1 MTLSTDAGD
10 SLPACLSV
18 HQRSAKTQTMF
29 GLITTKRRGSM
40 KMIDE
45 MKDDP
50 EPMWLKVSAIVIGFL
65 FVFTL
70 VML

>member
-45 MKDDP
+45 MKNDP
-50 EPMWLKVSAIVIGFL
+50 DPMWLKILAIPVLALGFL
-65 FVFTL
+65 TL

>member
-10 SLPACLSV
+10 SLPACLIV
-18 HQRSAKTQTMF
+18 HQRSGKTQTMH
-29 GLITTKRRGSM
+29 GSTMRKRRGSM

-45 MKDDP
+45 MRDDP
-50 EPMWLKVSAIVIGFL
+50 EPMWLKILAIPVLALGFL
-65 FVFTL
+65 TL

>member
-1 MTLSTDAGD
+1 
-10 SLPACLSV
+10 
-18 HQRSAKTQTMF
+18 
-29 GLITTKRRGSM
+29 M

-45 MKDDP
+45 MRDDP
-50 EPMWLKVSAIVIGFL
+50 EPMWLKVCAIAVGFL

>member
-1 MTLSTDAGD
+1 
-10 SLPACLSV
+10 
-18 HQRSAKTQTMF
+18 
-29 GLITTKRRGSM
+29 M

-50 EPMWLKVSAIVIGFL
+50 EPMWLKVSAIVVGFL
-65 FVFTL
+65 AFVTM

>member
-1 MTLSTDAGD
+1 
-10 SLPACLSV
+10 
-18 HQRSAKTQTMF
+18 MF
-29 GLITTKRRGSM
+29 GSTTRKRRGWM

-50 EPMWLKVSAIVIGFL
+50 EPMWLKVSAIVVGFL
-65 FVFTL
+65 FLFVL

>member
-1 MTLSTDAGD
+1 
-10 SLPACLSV
+10 
-18 HQRSAKTQTMF
+18 MF

-45 MKDDP
+45 MRDDP
-50 EPMWLKVSAIVIGFL
+50 EPMWLKVSAIVVGFL

>member
-1 MTLSTDAGD
+1 
-10 SLPACLSV
+10 
-18 HQRSAKTQTMF
+18 
-29 GLITTKRRGSM
+29 M

-50 EPMWLKVSAIVIGFL
+50 EPMWLKVCTVVMGLL
-65 FVFTL
+65 FVLTL

>member
-1 MTLSTDAGD
+1 
-10 SLPACLSV
+10 
-18 HQRSAKTQTMF
+18 
-29 GLITTKRRGSM
+29 M

-50 EPMWLKVSAIVIGFL
+50 EPMWLKVSAIVVGVLFFL
-65 FVFTL
+65 TM